1 MTWAVAGRERDGG
14 VTGESGRW
22 LDVGEAAR
30 ELGTSSDAIRKR
42 ISRGTL
48 PSKERDGRRVV
59 WLDDGGTEAGHKR
72 DEPSELVEALRS
84 QVDDLREQ
92 IRAERD
98 ANRENRRLLAAALDQ
113 RRELEPAQQSG
124 EEARSSTEGTE
135 GVRDQAEPERGAQE
149 PRTATGRFRRW
160 LRGGGR

>member
-1 MTWAVAGRERDGG
+1 M
-14 VTGESGRW
+14 TGESGRW

-92 IRAERD
+92 LRAERD
-98 ANRENRRLLAAALDQ
+98 ANRENRRLLAAALE
-113 RRELEPAQQSG
+113 RVPELESG
-124 EEARSSTEGTE
+124 ERRDRGVEERRSDSA
-135 GVRDQAEPERGAQE
+135 D
-149 PRTATGRFRRW
+149 
-160 LRGGGR
+160 GGRGTAPGEAAEDSSGSQGTVDRRPWWRRVLGR

>member
-1 MTWAVAGRERDGG
+1 

-42 ISRGTL
+42 IARGTL
-48 PSKERDGRRVV
+48 PSEERDGRRVV

-92 IRAERD
+92 LRAERD
-98 ANRENRRLLAAALDQ
+98 ANRENRRLLAAALE
-113 RRELEPAQQSG
+113 RMPALESG
-124 EEARSSTEGTE
+124 EHQERSAEGTRSSTEPS
-135 GVRDQAEPERGAQE
+135 GVVLEWEASEDVGGAQSDGE
-149 PRTATGRFRRW
+149 RRPW
-160 LRGGGR
+160 WRRLFG